1 MKILRGI
8 ALFLLLSA
16 ALALPVCAQEA
27 DCTGADFSAEG
38 FSNPGRLWDGRRD
51 SWSSAPDGGRVTVSR
66 SDGVAGLY
74 IEFDRLPQPWTL
86 NGDIPCGEEGTST
99 STWTCPPC

>member
-27 DCTGADFSAEG
+27 DCT
-38 FSNPGRLWDGRRD
+38 
-51 SWSSAPDGGRVTVSR
+51 
-66 SDGVAGLY
+66 
-74 IEFDRLPQPWTL
+74 TL
-86 NGDIPCGEEGTST
+86 FLLH
-99 STWTCPPC
+99 

>member
-38 FSNPGRLWDGRRD
+38 FSNPGRLCSVSLGRPPGQLELR
-51 SWSSAPDGGRVTVSR
+51 PGR
-66 SDGVAGLY
+66 GPGYGLPVRRNRRAVHR
-74 IEFDRLPQPWTL
+74 I
-86 NGDIPCGEEGTST
+86 
-99 STWTCPPC
+99 